1 MIRTSAM
8 STAVRD
14 VSLGRIEAT
23 FDQRGDGTMIVRSTA
38 ALPPYPEKIT
48 ERLDHWAKV
57 APERTFIAQRGS
69 DGSWRQLTYGEARDR
84 ARSIGQAL
92 IDRGLSVDRGVAILS
107 GNDIEH
113 ALLALAA
120 LYVGVPYA
128 PISPPY
134 ALVSSDFG
142 KLRHVL
148 GLLTPGLVFASNGAK
163 FRRAL
168 DAVVPSGVEI
178 AVCTESPGDLKV
190 TEFQDLTAAA
200 CEAVDAA
207 HARVGPETIAKILFT
222 SGSTGMP
229 KGVINTQRMLCSNQA
244 MLAYY
249 FAFFLNE
256 PPVLVDWLP
265 WNHTFGGN
273 HNFGLVLYNGGTL
286 WIDEGKPV
294 GKAIETTAQNLREI
308 APTIYF
314 NVPKGFELLL
324 PYLRADKAL
333 RQRFFS
339 RLNMMYY
346 AGAGMPRQLWDE
358 LEQLEIESCG
368 ERVAMRTGLGA
379 TESAPFALTCPK
391 EINLPGAI
399 GLPVP
404 GVELKLVPSGDKL
417 EARLK
422 GPNVTPGYWRQP
434 DLTRKAFDEDGFY
447 RLGDAVRFIDA
458 ADRKK
463 GFLFD
468 GRISEDFKLI
478 TGTWVS
484 VGPLRAEIIRRMS
497 PFVSDVVVAGHDRN
511 DIRILIFPDLYACQ
525 DLCPDFAR
533 KVPPAEL
540 LAQPQVRNSFQLLID
555 DLAATSTGSST
566 RIAAAMLLHEP
577 ASLDKGEITDK
588 GSLNQRAVLQ
598 HRNDLVEELYSAEA
612 SSRVIVAR
620 PKK

>member
-1 MIRTSAM
+1 M
-8 STAVRD
+8 STPVRD

-48 ERLDHWAKV
+48 ERLDHWATV

-69 DGSWRQLTYGEARDR
+69 DGSWRQLTYGKARDR
-84 ARSIGQAL
+84 TRSIGQAL

-148 GLLTPGLVFASNGAK
+148 GLLTPGLVFAASGAK
-163 FRRAL
+163 FWRAL

-200 CEAVDAA
+200 GEAVDAA

-249 FAFFLNE
+249 FAFFRNE

-294 GKAIETTAQNLREI
+294 GKAIETTVQNLREI

-324 PYLRADKAL
+324 P
-333 RQRFFS
+333 
-339 RLNMMYY
+339 
-346 AGAGMPRQLWDE
+346 
-358 LEQLEIESCG
+358 
-368 ERVAMRTGLGA
+368 
-379 TESAPFALTCPK
+379 
-391 EINLPGAI
+391 
-399 GLPVP
+399 
-404 GVELKLVPSGDKL
+404 
-417 EARLK
+417 
-422 GPNVTPGYWRQP
+422 
-434 DLTRKAFDEDGFY
+434 
-447 RLGDAVRFIDA
+447 
-458 ADRKK
+458 
-463 GFLFD
+463 
-468 GRISEDFKLI
+468 
-478 TGTWVS
+478 
-484 VGPLRAEIIRRMS
+484 
-497 PFVSDVVVAGHDRN
+497 
-511 DIRILIFPDLYACQ
+511 
-525 DLCPDFAR
+525 
-533 KVPPAEL
+533 
-540 LAQPQVRNSFQLLID
+540 
-555 DLAATSTGSST
+555 
-566 RIAAAMLLHEP
+566 
-577 ASLDKGEITDK
+577 
-588 GSLNQRAVLQ
+588 
-598 HRNDLVEELYSAEA
+598 
-612 SSRVIVAR
+612 
-620 PKK
+620 